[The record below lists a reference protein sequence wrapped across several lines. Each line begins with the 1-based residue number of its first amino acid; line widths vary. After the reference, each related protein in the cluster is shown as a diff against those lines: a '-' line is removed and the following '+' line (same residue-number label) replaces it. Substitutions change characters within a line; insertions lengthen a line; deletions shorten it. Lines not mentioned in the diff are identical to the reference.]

1 MGKMMKEKNIPS
13 F

>member
-1 MGKMMKEKNIPS
+1 MGKMMKDENIPS